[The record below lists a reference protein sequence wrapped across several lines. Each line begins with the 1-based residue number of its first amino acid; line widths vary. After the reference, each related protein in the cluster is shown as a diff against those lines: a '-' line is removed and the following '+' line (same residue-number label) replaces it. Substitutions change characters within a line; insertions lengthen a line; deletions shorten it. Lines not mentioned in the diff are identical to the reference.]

1 MKEVNVT
8 LCFGRHEMPEC
19 ITHAIFGHDVS
30 DIITNPCRLE
40 GRAIAY
46 LNAILADCDVPCV
59 TIQNEDGEDVR
70 TFDCGN
76 VHLTIYVTG
85 LSVALIA
92 AINAAHFGGIR
103 HITLMH
109 YDRET
114 GCYYAQDVE

>member
-1 MKEVNVT
+1 MRNINVA

-19 ITHAIFGHDVS
+19 VTH
-30 DIITNPCRLE
+30 
-40 GRAIAY
+40 
-46 LNAILADCDVPCV
+46 AILADCGIPYV
-59 TIQNEDGEDVR
+59 TIQNEDGEDMR
-70 TFDCGN
+70 TFDCDN

-114 GCYYAQDVE
+114 GEYYAQEVE